1 LRSTHQAIQKEVLV
15 QEVKEMA
22 LLEAL
27 FLEVLKV
34 HNRIVSFKVSISS
47 QHTTVKR
54 IIQTVQVEYLA
65 QELVIS
71 TICRWL
77 EVCNQLD
84 HLPQLPKCQVEV
96 LVMLIANMNTTL
108 KDLEIWATILNKLL
122 DFLNAI

>member
-1 LRSTHQAIQKEVLV
+1 MRSTHQAIQKEVLV

-96 LVMLIANMNTTL
+96 LVMLIANMSTTL